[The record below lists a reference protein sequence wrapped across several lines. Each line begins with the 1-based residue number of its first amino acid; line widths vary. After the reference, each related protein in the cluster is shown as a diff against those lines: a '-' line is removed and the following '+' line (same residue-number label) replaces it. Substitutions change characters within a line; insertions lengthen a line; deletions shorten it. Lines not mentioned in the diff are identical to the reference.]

1 MYLKSLTLRGFK
13 SFASATT
20 MRLEPGI
27 TCVVGPNGS
36 GKSNVVDALS
46 WVMGEQGAKSLRG
59 GKMEDVIF
67 AGTTNRAPLGRAEVA
82 LTIDNSDGA
91 LPIDYAE
98 VTISRLMFRS
108 GQSEYAINGD
118 SCRLLDVQD
127 LLSDSGLGREM
138 HVIVGQGQLD
148 QILHAGPEARRAII
162 EEAAGVLKHRKR
174 KEKALRKLDA
184 MQANLTRLVDLTEEL
199 GRRLKPLGRQAEVA
213 RRAATI
219 QADLRD
225 ARLRLLADDYLKL
238 ADKLEREEA
247 DEAAIRARRDELGA
261 ALAEARQREA
271 AFDVAVQ
278 AQAAELARSQETWFA
293 LSSLTEKLRG
303 TRGLAA
309 ERVRLLAADPEP
321 ERPGRD
327 PDELERQAAE
337 LRDEEAGL
345 TERLAA
351 GREVLAESVTG
362 RTMAESALAAAER
375 RLADAARAAAGRA
388 ERLARLR
395 GMAGAA
401 ASRAAATSEEIGRLT
416 AAAEQARA
424 RAEQAR
430 QEYSEVQDVADDG
443 DSGRTSLAAELGQA
457 QQEHHRHS
465 ERVVAARK
473 SERAANSEVAALRA
487 RAEALAETLRQ
498 GVDATAA
505 VLADPDRFRGI
516 LGAFAAQLTVAD
528 GYQKA
533 VAAALGA
540 AAEALTVN
548 GLDAAVEVLA
558 GIRQAG
564 AGTVGLVIATSALPG
579 AAARAAGP
587 GAGLSPSAAAVPP
600 ALPDGLRWAAG
611 LVTAPGEL
619 SGAVTALLGDVVI
632 AADLAAA
639 AAFVRDHP
647 GIRAVTRDG
656 DLIGTHWARGGSAG
670 GQSLL
675 DVRAA
680 ADEAATGLA
689 TAEVASEAAAD
700 ALAAATEA
708 AEAARQE
715 LEEIRGRMRA
725 VDAAA
730 AEISGRLGRLAGAAR
745 AAADEAKRLDAA
757 VGAAE
762 RSAEKDQAKY
772 AALKTELAEAEADEE
787 RAADPEFEEHQA
799 EGEREELTRR
809 AATARNAEM
818 EARLEVRTV
827 EERLRAISG
836 RADSLTASAAAERA
850 ARERAAT
857 RRQQRAAAAAVARA
871 VAAGASQAVAAAESS
886 LTLAAGQ
893 RSEAEAASASGTD
906 ALKAA
911 RAQAATVSGELD
923 KVVNTAHGTEIS
935 RNEHRLR
942 LEQLAGH
949 VADEYGIEPDALSA
963 EYDPDALILVPA
975 DSPLAAAARK
985 RGTLVNNPTAPGAP
999 VQLTLDAPSPHPAP
1013 PPQPAPAEPSARD
1026 LPAPPAPTAPAV
1038 PSEPAPAEPSARDLP
1053 APSAPT
1059 APDGLAEPA
1068 PAEPSAP
1075 DQPAP
1080 SAPTAPAAPSAP
1092 RPPADLAEP
1101 GGHAAQ
1107 TETETET
1114 EPAPAASPPAS
1125 QAAEAPLSLAD
1136 ALRAVRA
1143 EAQADDGEEPD
1154 AGADADAGT
1163 DAGPP
1168 RAARKAAR
1176 AAEPAPAQP
1185 VGVPYVREEQQ
1196 ARAAEADRQLA
1207 RLGKVNP
1214 LALEEYAALQERHQF
1229 LATQLDDL
1237 RKTRRDLLMVVK
1249 EVDDRVQEVF
1259 ASAYAD
1265 TAREFEGL
1273 FGRLFPGGAGRLLLT
1288 EPDDMLTTGIEIEA
1302 RPPGK
1307 KVKRLSLL
1315 SGGERSLTA
1324 IAYLFAIFKARPSPF
1339 YVLDEVEAA
1348 LDDSNLQR
1356 LLGVFT
1362 ELQESSQLIV
1372 ITHQRRTME
1381 AADALYGVSMRGDG
1395 VSQVISQRVR
1405 EPEPA

>member
-1 MYLKSLTLRGFK
+1 VYLKSLTLRGFK

-20 MRLEPGI
+20 LRLETGI

-82 LTIDNSDGA
+82 LTIDNTDGA

-184 MQANLTRLVDLTEEL
+184 MQVNLTRLVDLTGEL

-213 RRAATI
+213 RKAAVI

-225 ARLRLLADDYLKL
+225 ARLRLLAEDYLHLREKL
-238 ADKLEREEA
+238 DAEEA
-247 DEAAIRARRDELGA
+247 DEAAIRARRTELEA
-261 ALAEARQREA
+261 ALASAREREA

-278 AQAAELARSQETWFA
+278 AQAAALAEAQQTWFQ
-293 LSSLTEKLRG
+293 LSSLTEKLRSVQG
-303 TRGLAA
+303 VAA
-309 ERVRLLAADPEP
+309 ERVRLLAADSEP

-337 LRDEEAGL
+337 LRAEETGL
-345 TERLAA
+345 TERLAE
-351 GREVLAESVTG
+351 GREALAESVAE

-395 GMAGAA
+395 GMVDAA
-401 ASRAAATSEEIGRLT
+401 ASRAAATSEEIDRLT
-416 AAAEQARA
+416 TAAEQART
-424 RAEQAR
+424 RAERAQ
-430 QEYSEVQDVADDG
+430 QEYSQVQDVADDG
-443 DSGRTSLAAELGQA
+443 DSDRTDLAGELDTA
-457 QQEHHRHS
+457 QRGHSQHS

-487 RAEALAETLRQ
+487 RVEALNETLRQ

-505 VLADPDRFRGI
+505 VLADPDRFRGV
-516 LGAFAAQLTVAD
+516 LGSFAAQLTVAD

-533 VAAALGA
+533 IAAALGA

-548 GLDAAVEVLA
+548 GLDAAAEVLT
-558 GIRQAG
+558 GIRAAN
-564 AGTVGLVIATSALPG
+564 AGTVGLVIAAPGPALAEPG
-579 AAARAAGP
+579 GRAR
-587 GAGLSPSAAAVPP
+587 P
-600 ALPDGLRWAAG
+600 ALPEGARWAVD
-611 LVTAPGEL
+611 LVTGAAEL
-619 SGAVTALLGDVVI
+619 AGAVAELLADVVVVR
-632 AADLAAA
+632 DVPEA

-647 GIRAVTRDG
+647 DFRAVTADG
-656 DLIGTHWARGGSAG
+656 DLIGAHWARGGSAG

-680 ADEAATGLA
+680 ADEAAAKLA
-689 TAEVASEAAAD
+689 AAELASEKAAET
-700 ALAAATEA
+700 LAAATEA
-708 AEAARQE
+708 QEAARQE
-715 LEEIRGRMRA
+715 LEETRGRMRA

-757 VGAAE
+757 VGAAL
-762 RSAEKDQAKY
+762 RSAEKDQAKH
-772 AALKTELAEAEADEE
+772 AQLKTELAEAEAEEE
-787 RAADPEFEEHQA
+787 RASDPELEDLQA
-799 EGEREELTRR
+799 DEEREELTQR

-836 RADSLTASAAAERA
+836 RADSLAASAVTERA
-850 ARERAAT
+850 ARERAAL
-857 RRQQRAAAAAVARA
+857 RRKHRAAQASVASAVATGAGLA
-871 VAAGASQAVAAAESS
+871 VSAAESW
-886 LTLAAGQ
+886 LAQAAEQ
-893 RSEAEAASASGTD
+893 RAEAEAASASGTE
-906 ALKAA
+906 ALKAV
-911 RAQAATVSGELD
+911 RAQLTVVSGDLD

-942 LEQLAGH
+942 LEQLASH
-949 VADEYGIEPDALSA
+949 VADEYGIEPDALLS
-963 EYDPDALILVPA
+963 EYGQGTLILVPS
-975 DSPLAAAARK
+975 DSPLAAAAKK
-985 RGTLVNNPTAPGAP
+985 RGTVVYHVTAPVPGATARAAGDVRAAAGPEAAGAP
-999 VQLTLDAPSPHPAP
+999 QDAGP
-1013 PPQPAPAEPSARD
+1013 PPAAEETQAAAPDPGAEPTPAEP
-1026 LPAPPAPTAPAV
+1026 T
-1038 PSEPAPAEPSARDLP
+1038 PAESTP
-1053 APSAPT
+1053 AATSVMSGAG
-1059 APDGLAEPA
+1059 APDI
-1068 PAEPSAP
+1068 
-1075 DQPAP
+1075 
-1080 SAPTAPAAPSAP
+1080 
-1092 RPPADLAEP
+1092 
-1101 GGHAAQ
+1101 
-1107 TETETET
+1107 TEISGSE
-1114 EPAPAASPPAS
+1114 AS
-1125 QAAEAPLSLAD
+1125 EPLSLAD
-1136 ALRAVRA
+1136 ALRAVRV
-1143 EAQADDGEEPD
+1143 EAAQVGEEP
-1154 AGADADAGT
+1154 AAPESGQ
-1163 DAGPP
+1163 
-1168 RAARKAAR
+1168 AARRPRKA
-1176 AAEPAPAQP
+1176 AAEPAEPEI
-1185 VGVPYVREEQQ
+1185 VGVPYVREDQE
-1196 ARAAEADRQLA
+1196 ARAAEAERQLA

-1214 LALEEYAALQERHQF
+1214 LALEEYEALQERHQF

-1259 ASAYAD
+1259 ASAFAD

-1273 FGRLFPGGAGRLLLT
+1273 FARLFPGGAGRLILT

-1348 LDDSNLQR
+1348 LDDTNLQR
-1356 LLGVFT
+1356 LLGVFS

-1405 EPEPA
+1405 EPELA

>member
-1 MYLKSLTLRGFK
+1 VYLKSLTLRGFK

-20 MRLEPGI
+20 LRLEPGI

-82 LTIDNSDGA
+82 LTIDNTDGA

-184 MQANLTRLVDLTEEL
+184 MQVNLTRLVDLTGEL

-213 RRAATI
+213 RKAAVI

-225 ARLRLLADDYLKL
+225 ARLRLLAEDYLHLREKL
-238 ADKLEREEA
+238 DAEEA
-247 DEAAIRARRDELGA
+247 DEAAIRARRTELEA
-261 ALAEARQREA
+261 ALASAREREA

-278 AQAAELARSQETWFA
+278 AQAAALAEAQQTWFQ
-293 LSSLTEKLRG
+293 LSSLTEKLRSVQG
-303 TRGLAA
+303 VAA
-309 ERVRLLAADPEP
+309 ERVRLLAADSEP

-337 LRDEEAGL
+337 LRAEETGL
-345 TERLAA
+345 TERLAD
-351 GREVLAESVTG
+351 GREALAESVAE

-375 RLADAARAAAGRA
+375 RLADAARATAGRA

-395 GMAGAA
+395 GMVDAA
-401 ASRAAATSEEIGRLT
+401 ASRAAATSEEIDRLT
-416 AAAEQARA
+416 AAAEQART
-424 RAEQAR
+424 RAERAQ
-430 QEYSEVQDVADDG
+430 QEYSQVQDVADDG
-443 DSGRTSLAAELGQA
+443 DSDRTDLAGELDTA
-457 QQEHHRHS
+457 QRGHSQHS
-465 ERVVAARK
+465 ERVAAARK

-487 RAEALAETLRQ
+487 RVEALNETLRQ

-505 VLADPDRFRGI
+505 VLADPDRFRGV
-516 LGAFAAQLTVAD
+516 LGSFAAQLTVAD

-533 VAAALGA
+533 IAAALGA

-548 GLDAAVEVLA
+548 GLDAAAEVLT
-558 GIRQAG
+558 GIRAAN
-564 AGTVGLVIATSALPG
+564 AGTVGLVIAAPG
-579 AAARAAGP
+579 PASAGP
-587 GAGLSPSAAAVPP
+587 GGGARP
-600 ALPDGLRWAAG
+600 ALPEGARWAVD
-611 LVTAPGEL
+611 LVTGAAEL
-619 SGAVTALLGDVVI
+619 AGAVAELLADVVVVR
-632 AADLAAA
+632 DVPEA
-639 AAFVRDHP
+639 AAFVLDHP
-647 GIRAVTRDG
+647 DFRAVTADG
-656 DLIGTHWARGGSAG
+656 DLIGAHWARGGSAG

-680 ADEAATGLA
+680 ADEAAAKLA
-689 TAEVASEAAAD
+689 AAELASETAAET
-700 ALAAATEA
+700 LAAATEA
-708 AEAARQE
+708 QEAARQE
-715 LEEIRGRMRA
+715 LEETRGRMRA

-757 VGAAE
+757 VGAAL
-762 RSAEKDQAKY
+762 RSAEKDQAKH
-772 AALKTELAEAEADEE
+772 AQLKAELAEAEAEEE
-787 RAADPEFEEHQA
+787 RASDPELEDLQA
-799 EGEREELTRR
+799 DEEREELTQR

-836 RADSLTASAAAERA
+836 RADSLAASAVTERA
-850 ARERAAT
+850 ARERAAL
-857 RRQQRAAAAAVARA
+857 RRKQRAAQASVASA
-871 VAAGASQAVAAAESS
+871 VAAGAGLAVSAAESS
-886 LTLAAGQ
+886 LAQAADQ
-893 RSEAEAASASGTD
+893 RAEAEAASASGTE
-906 ALKAA
+906 ALKAV
-911 RAQAATVSGELD
+911 RAQLTVVSGDLD

-942 LEQLAGH
+942 LEQLASH
-949 VADEYGIEPDALSA
+949 VADEYGIEPDALLS
-963 EYDPDALILVPA
+963 EYGPGTLILVPS
-975 DSPLAAAARK
+975 DSPLAAAAKK
-985 RGTLVNNPTAPGAP
+985 RGTVVYHATAPVPGATARAAGDVRTAAEPEASGAP
-999 VQLTLDAPSPHPAP
+999 QDAGP
-1013 PPQPAPAEPSARD
+1013 PPAAEETRAAAPKPGAEPTPGEPTPGEPTPAATSAMSG
-1026 LPAPPAPTAPAV
+1026 AG
-1038 PSEPAPAEPSARDLP
+1038 
-1053 APSAPT
+1053 
-1059 APDGLAEPA
+1059 APDV
-1068 PAEPSAP
+1068 
-1075 DQPAP
+1075 
-1080 SAPTAPAAPSAP
+1080 
-1092 RPPADLAEP
+1092 
-1101 GGHAAQ
+1101 
-1107 TETETET
+1107 TEISGSETSE
-1114 EPAPAASPPAS
+1114 
-1125 QAAEAPLSLAD
+1125 PLSLAD
-1136 ALRAVRA
+1136 ALRAVRV
-1143 EAQADDGEEPD
+1143 EAAQVGEEP
-1154 AGADADAGT
+1154 
-1163 DAGPP
+1163 
-1168 RAARKAAR
+1168 AAPESGQAARRPRKAA
-1176 AAEPAPAQP
+1176 ADPAEPEI
-1185 VGVPYVREEQQ
+1185 VGVPYVREDQE

-1214 LALEEYAALQERHQF
+1214 LALEEYEALQERHQF

-1259 ASAYAD
+1259 ASAFAD

-1273 FGRLFPGGAGRLLLT
+1273 FARLFPGGAGRLILT

-1348 LDDSNLQR
+1348 LDDTNLQR
-1356 LLGVFT
+1356 LLGVFS

-1405 EPEPA
+1405 EPELA